1 MAVLPSQWKFF
12 AEQKGICM
20 KLIPAFILSMAI
32 TAPVLAQS
40 ASGAQV
46 YAGKDVAAQLQAL
59 LATAKGSGSGG
70 ATLGDFQ
77 SHAIKLSVR
86 TSSGGA
92 EVHAHFDDIFFVT
105 DGSATLV
112 TGGQLQNA
120 QTAPDGE
127 SKGSG
132 IEGGTRQVIRKGDVA
147 HVPAGTPHQLI
158 LAPGETYSSIV
169 IKVKE

>member
-1 MAVLPSQWKFF
+1 MRLIPVFVTSVLL
-12 AEQKGICM
+12 A
-20 KLIPAFILSMAI
+20 IPAF
-32 TAPVLAQS
+32 AQS
-40 ASGAQV
+40 PSGAQV
-46 YAGKDVAAQLQAL
+46 YSGKDVAAQLEAL
-59 LATAKGSGSGG
+59 LAPAKTSGSSG

-92 EVHAHFDDIFFVT
+92 EIHAHFDDIFFVT
-105 DGSATLV
+105 DGSATLI
-112 TGGQLQNA
+112 TGGQVQQA
-120 QTAPDGE
+120 QTGPDGE
-127 SKGSG
+127 TKGSG
-132 IEGGTRQVIRKGDVA
+132 IDGGTRQVIRKGDVV